1 MERAN
6 RAMGPPPPKPEVVKP
21 ALRKD
26 IVRVKAKLKAQN
38 LTVAQRTP
46 HDQGRASHAS
56 SSMPVRESWTGEFE
70 LIASIETDAE
80 AGTIVAKAPADG
92 SWQPHCKMLF
102 VRAGVVVFDIGW
114 VGELVGSTN
123 VSDGLVHTVE

>member
-1 MERAN
+1 
-6 RAMGPPPPKPEVVKP
+6 
-21 ALRKD
+21 
-26 IVRVKAKLKAQN
+26 
-38 LTVAQRTP
+38 
-46 HDQGRASHAS
+46 
-56 SSMPVRESWTGEFE
+56 MPVHESWTGEFE

-92 SWQPHCKMLF
+92 SWQPHCNMLF

-123 VSDGLVHTVE
+123 VSDGLVHTVGVRFADGKIPCGCGWTRGGKRAASHTGQSRGCSAGRGGS